1 MKVRKAGEVMPEKM
15 RLDPKNDFIFQLLF
29 GKQDNKDILID
40 LLNAILNREGQDRI
54 TDIESVENKKLDA
67 ERIMDKTCVLDVK
80 AKGKDG
86 TIYNIEM
93 QLTDKKNMGLR
104 TAYYWAKM
112 FVEQLKSGDKYQD
125 LKKTITINIL
135 NYDIFPKVERFH
147 TTFHIR
153 EDEQGFIL
161 TDRLE
166 IHFIELDKFRSLKDE
181 RKITDSLHQ
190 WLMFL
195 DEKDEEILEVLKMS
209 NPAIDRAEK
218 ILEWLSADEETLVTY
233 RLREQSLHEQA
244 SMIADAREEGIKEG
258 IKEGEIK
265 GKIVTAKAA
274 LMKGIEI
281 NLVAE
286 ITGLPLETIQ
296 QLKDDVASHL
306 I

>member
-1 MKVRKAGEVMPEKM
+1 MPEKM

-40 LLNAILNREGQDRI
+40 LLNAVLKREGKDRI
-54 TDIESVENKKLDA
+54 TDIESVENKRLDA

-80 AKGKDG
+80 ARGKDG

-104 TAYYWAKM
+104 TMYYWAKM

-125 LKKTITINIL
+125 LQKTITINIL
-135 NYDIFPKVERFH
+135 NYDIFPKIERFH

-153 EDEQGFIL
+153 EDKLGFVL

-166 IHFIELDKFRSLKDE
+166 IHFIELGKFRRLGCGK
-181 RKITDSLHQ
+181 RITDPLHQ

-195 DEKDEEILEVLKMS
+195 DERDEDILEVLKMS

-218 ILEWLSADEETLVTY
+218 ILEWLSADEETLVSY
-233 RLREQSLHEQA
+233 RLREQSLHERA
-244 SMIADAREEGIKEG
+244 SMIADAKDEGREEGREEG
-258 IKEGEIK
+258 KLE
-265 GKIVTAKAA
+265 TAKAA
-274 LMKGIEI
+274 LIEGS
-281 NLVAE
+281 NVEFVAK
-286 ITGLPLETIQ
+286 ITGLPIEIIQ
-296 QLKDDVASHL
+296 QLKNELNSLAAKS
-306 I
+306 

>member
-1 MKVRKAGEVMPEKM
+1 MPEKM
-15 RLDPKNDFIFQLLF
+15 RLDPKNDFVFQLLF

-40 LLNAILNREGQDRI
+40 LLNAVLKREGKDRI

-80 AKGKDG
+80 ARGEDG

-104 TAYYWAKM
+104 TTYYWSKM

-135 NYDIFPKVERFH
+135 NYDIFPKIDKFH
-147 TTFHIR
+147 TTFYIK
-153 EDEQGFIL
+153 EDKLGFIL

-166 IHFIELDKFRSLKDE
+166 IHFIELSKFRRLRSEKN
-181 RKITDSLHQ
+181 ITDPLHQ

-195 DEKDEEILEVLKMS
+195 DENDEEILEVLKMS

-218 ILEWLSADEETLVTY
+218 ILEWLAADEETLVTY
-233 RLREQSLHEQA
+233 RLREQSLHEHA
-244 SMIADAREEGIKEG
+244 SMIADAKEEGMKEG
-258 IKEGEIK
+258 KLE
-265 GKIVTAKAA
+265 TAKAA
-274 LMKGIEI
+274 LMKGLEI
-281 NLVAE
+281 DFVAE
-286 ITGLPLETIQ
+286 ITGLPIDTVK
-296 QLKDDVASHL
+296 QLKSDLCSV
-306 I
+306 

>member
-80 AKGKDG
+80 AKGQDG
-86 TIYNIEM
+86 TNYNIEM

-135 NYDIFPKVERFH
+135 NYDIFPTIERFH

-166 IHFIELDKFRSLKDE
+166 IHFIELDKFRSLKDG
-181 RKITDSLHQ
+181 RKITD
-190 WLMFL
+190 
-195 DEKDEEILEVLKMS
+195 
-209 NPAIDRAEK
+209 PAP
-218 ILEWLSADEETLVTY
+218 
-233 RLREQSLHEQA
+233 
-244 SMIADAREEGIKEG
+244 
-258 IKEGEIK
+258 
-265 GKIVTAKAA
+265 
-274 LMKGIEI
+274 
-281 NLVAE
+281 VAYVP
-286 ITGLPLETIQ
+286 G
-296 QLKDDVASHL
+296 
-306 I
+306 

>member
-1 MKVRKAGEVMPEKM
+1 MPEKM

-29 GKQDNKDILID
+29 GKQDNKEILID
-40 LLNAILNREGQDRI
+40 LLNAVIMREGKDRI

-67 ERIMDKTCVLDVK
+67 ERIMDKTCILDVK
-80 AKGKDG
+80 AKGNDG

-104 TAYYWAKM
+104 TTYYWAKM
-112 FVEQLKSGDKYQD
+112 FVEQLKSGDKYQN
-125 LKKTITINIL
+125 LKQTITINIL
-135 NYDIFPKVERFH
+135 NYDIFPKIERFH

-166 IHFIELDKFRSLKDE
+166 IHFIELDKFRSLRGG
-181 RKITDSLHQ
+181 RKITDPLQQ

-244 SMIADAREEGIKEG
+244 SMIADAKEEGIKEG
-258 IKEGEIK
+258 EKK
-265 GKIVTAKAA
+265 GKIEAAKAA
-274 LMKGIEI
+274 LMKGLDIDF
-281 NLVAE
+281 VAE
-286 ITGLPLETIQ
+286 ITGLPLVTIQ
-296 QLKDDVASHL
+296 QLKDEL
-306 I
+306 N

>member
-1 MKVRKAGEVMPEKM
+1 
-15 RLDPKNDFIFQLLF
+15 LLF
-29 GKQDNKDILID
+29 GKQDNKEILID
-40 LLNAILNREGQDRI
+40 LLNAVIMREGKDRI

-67 ERIMDKTCVLDVK
+67 ERIMDKTCILDVK
-80 AKGKDG
+80 AKGNDG

-104 TAYYWAKM
+104 TTYYWAKM
-112 FVEQLKSGDKYQD
+112 FVEQLKSGDKYQN
-125 LKKTITINIL
+125 LKQTITINIL
-135 NYDIFPKVERFH
+135 NYDIFPKIERFH

-166 IHFIELDKFRSLKDE
+166 IHFIELDKFRSLRGG
-181 RKITDSLHQ
+181 RKITDPLQQ

-244 SMIADAREEGIKEG
+244 SMIADAKEEGIKEG
-258 IKEGEIK
+258 EKK
-265 GKIVTAKAA
+265 GKIEAAKAA
-274 LMKGIEI
+274 LMKGLDIDF
-281 NLVAE
+281 VAE
-286 ITGLPLETIQ
+286 ITGLPLVTIQ
-296 QLKDDVASHL
+296 QLKDEL
-306 I
+306 N